1 MKKSIKKT
9 DIKELNQI
17 TDFLFEVGMLQKT
30 PRSGFQ
36 FLGSGEQ
43 SVAEHLHRASA
54 IAYVLALLSK
64 VPNPH
69 KVVTMAVFHDI
80 SEARISDLNYV
91 HQKYN
96 TRLEEK
102 AHKDI
107 VESVPFG
114 NDLKS
119 LIDEYEERQTLES
132 KLVKDAD
139 NLEWIL
145 SLKEQFDIGNM
156 RAKEWLP
163 SAVAR
168 LKTEEG
174 KKLAEV
180 ILKTRSDRWWFG
192 DPNDGWWV
200 YRKNDVG
207 NKK

>member
-1 MKKSIKKT
+1 
-9 DIKELNQI
+9 
-17 TDFLFEVGMLQKT
+17 MLQKT

-43 SVAEHLHRASA
+43 SVAEHLHRVSV

-64 VPNPH
+64 VENPH
-69 KVVTMAVFHDI
+69 KVVSMAVFHDL

-102 AHKDI
+102 AHADI
-107 VESVPFG
+107 IASVPFG
-114 NDLKS
+114 KELKS
-119 LIDEYEERQTLES
+119 LIDEYEERQTIES

-145 SLKEQFDIGNM
+145 SLKEQKDIGNE
-156 RAKEWLP
+156 RAGEWLP

-168 LKTEEG
+168 LKTEAG
-174 KKLAEV
+174 KSLAEI
-180 ILKTRSDRWWFG
+180 ILQTRSDRWWFG
-192 DPNDGWWV
+192 NPDDGWWV
-200 YRKNDVG
+200 YRSQDV
-207 NKK
+207 NKQ